1 MNACCNQS
9 CVWCYN
15 MAKLNDSQQMSEDTF
30 NNILEH
36 LVMSGCKG
44 ILLVGG
50 EPTLHPLLPHFIT
63 RAIEAGIPK
72 IWIVSN
78 GYRIHGNFFDALEGF
93 QSNVIINISIHGSN
107 QAIHDK
113 LTQRIGSF
121 NALLSN
127 IDAYHEH
134 GFIVNGQTTLCMSNQ
149 GDILNILSVLEKKNI
164 GNILVSYCM
173 KPIGVR
179 TDCKEFITVNDFCEC
194 IVSAVNR
201 YAGGIHIDV
210 APHMPRC
217 MMSARFL
224 ELLDNEQ
231 IGINHGCGFN
241 KNEIIFDPYGN
252 ILLCIHLPDVVM
264 GNIKEISDFSS
275 FIQEI
280 NTKVHSYR
288 RYPLRKCGDC
298 NSIKQC
304 TGGGCPVLWLTN
316 KVK

>member
-127 IDAYHEH
+127 IDTYHL
-134 GFIVNGQTTLCMSNQ
+134 TTNM
-149 GDILNILSVLEKKNI
+149 D
-164 GNILVSYCM
+164 
-173 KPIGVR
+173 
-179 TDCKEFITVNDFCEC
+179 
-194 IVSAVNR
+194 
-201 YAGGIHIDV
+201 
-210 APHMPRC
+210 
-217 MMSARFL
+217 
-224 ELLDNEQ
+224 
-231 IGINHGCGFN
+231 
-241 KNEIIFDPYGN
+241 
-252 ILLCIHLPDVVM
+252 
-264 GNIKEISDFSS
+264 
-275 FIQEI
+275 
-280 NTKVHSYR
+280 
-288 RYPLRKCGDC
+288 LR
-298 NSIKQC
+298 
-304 TGGGCPVLWLTN
+304 
-316 KVK
+316 